1 LEDCSKEEQ
10 REKSFTTEDTEG
22 TEKKRPGG
30 KRFYA
35 EREKRRRRGRREGKH
50 LAEKR
55 EKGKGARLPS
65 FVKQAEG
72 GRYKCEWSA
81 GLG

>member
-22 TEKKRPGG
+22 TEKKRADG

-35 EREKRRRRGRREGKH
+35 EREKRRRRGRRE
-50 LAEKR
+50 ES
-55 EKGKGARLPS
+55 PTI
-65 FVKQAEG
+65 G
-72 GRYKCEWSA
+72 G
-81 GLG
+81 